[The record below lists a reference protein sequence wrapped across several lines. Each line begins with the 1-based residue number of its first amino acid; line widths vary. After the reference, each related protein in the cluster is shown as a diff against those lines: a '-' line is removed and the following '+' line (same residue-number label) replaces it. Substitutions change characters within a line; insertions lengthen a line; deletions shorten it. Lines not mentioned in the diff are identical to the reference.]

1 MESFNL
7 NNPGAGIDRRV
18 EKNFPFQSRRPLMER
33 RENFFI
39 ENTRE
44 RERESLLFSRRR
56 GKKKRRVNWRMQ
68 FWRNSLGVNCSI
80 LHNSNNSTNE
90 LHYYVDMGF
99 RGIVH
104 YGEGASFCDIYDS
117 VTRIPPDQLSP
128 TWSIVSIEGDTRSRN
143 CRRDCCANSPPIC
156 FRETKTK
163 IVAIERYNY
172 TRDRKNYDSFNG
184 I

>member
-1 MESFNL
+1 MGSFNL

-99 RGIVH
+99 HGIVH

-128 TWSIVSIEGDTRSRN
+128 TWSIVSIEGDTRFEKLSKRLLREFASNLFSRDEN
-143 CRRDCCANSPPIC
+143 
-156 FRETKTK
+156 K
-163 IVAIERYNY
+163 
-172 TRDRKNYDSFNG
+172 DRCNRT

>member
-128 TWSIVSIEGDTRSRN
+128 TWSIVSIEGDTRFEKLSKRLLREFASNLFSRDEN
-143 CRRDCCANSPPIC
+143 
-156 FRETKTK
+156 K
-163 IVAIERYNY
+163 
-172 TRDRKNYDSFNG
+172 DRCNRT

>member
-56 GKKKRRVNWRMQ
+56 GKKKRRVN
-68 FWRNSLGVNCSI
+68 
-80 LHNSNNSTNE
+80 
-90 LHYYVDMGF
+90 
-99 RGIVH
+99 
-104 YGEGASFCDIYDS
+104 
-117 VTRIPPDQLSP
+117 
-128 TWSIVSIEGDTRSRN
+128 
-143 CRRDCCANSPPIC
+143 
-156 FRETKTK
+156 
-163 IVAIERYNY
+163 
-172 TRDRKNYDSFNG
+172 
-184 I
+184 

>member
-1 MESFNL
+1 MGSFNL

-99 RGIVH
+99 HGIVH

-117 VTRIPPDQLSP
+117 VTRIPPRSIIANVINRFDRRRYAFEKLSKRLLREFA
-128 TWSIVSIEGDTRSRN
+128 SNLFSRDEN
-143 CRRDCCANSPPIC
+143 
-156 FRETKTK
+156 K
-163 IVAIERYNY
+163 
-172 TRDRKNYDSFNG
+172 DRCNRT

>member
-1 MESFNL
+1 MGSFNL

-90 LHYYVDMGF
+90 LHYYGY
-99 RGIVH
+99 GI
-104 YGEGASFCDIYDS
+104 
-117 VTRIPPDQLSP
+117 P
-128 TWSIVSIEGDTRSRN
+128 
-143 CRRDCCANSPPIC
+143 RDCTLRGGGEFLRYLRFRNANPPRSIIANVINR
-156 FRETKTK
+156 FDRRRYAFEKLSKRLLREF
-163 IVAIERYNY
+163 ASNLFS
-172 TRDRKNYDSFNG
+172 RDENKDRCNRT

>member
-1 MESFNL
+1 MGSFNL

-99 RGIVH
+99 HGIVH

-128 TWSIVSIEGDTRSRN
+128 TWSIVSIEGDTRFEKLS
-143 CRRDCCANSPPIC
+143 
-156 FRETKTK
+156 
-163 IVAIERYNY
+163 
-172 TRDRKNYDSFNG
+172 
-184 I
+184 

>member
-1 MESFNL
+1 MKFGLNGLRSWDRSIWIIPERESIDASKKIFLFNL
-7 NNPGAGIDRRV
+7 VVPWWND
-18 EKNFPFQSRRPLMER
+18 ER
-33 RENFFI
+33 IFFI

-44 RERESLLFSRRR
+44 LQRIVVVLEEKG

-99 RGIVH
+99 HGIVH

-128 TWSIVSIEGDTRSRN
+128 TWSIVSIEGDTRFEKLSKRLLREFASNLFSRDEN
-143 CRRDCCANSPPIC
+143 
-156 FRETKTK
+156 K
-163 IVAIERYNY
+163 
-172 TRDRKNYDSFNG
+172 DRCNRT